1 MWCQQRPDFIA
12 WTRLR
17 AVSYLSLP
25 SLWTGSLC
33 LGKNSEERG
42 GKEGEAFPSPHPV
55 RLKACSQA
63 SLCQVT
69 APENQGRE
77 PPLLGS
83 LRIDDFRTTTP
94 LGHVTSWFA
103 IALAEMRT
111 GRILRENAD
120 CKESKCGP
128 TSLVTGSGWWKEGR
142 FPFRKKTRKFRW

>member
-1 MWCQQRPDFIA
+1 M
-12 WTRLR
+12 
-17 AVSYLSLP
+17 
-25 SLWTGSLC
+25 
-33 LGKNSEERG
+33 GKNSEERG

-111 GRILRENAD
+111 GRILRENED

-128 TSLVTGSGWWKEGR
+128 TSLVTGSGW
-142 FPFRKKTRKFRW
+142 